1 MAKITSLVLVG
12 AMLIATTGCAGFEY
26 GRAKSQPAASGAY
39 DQSLQKGYLDLSK
52 GEFNEGDY
60 WDSDTFADRSIAAAK
75 GSPTQPEQIGA
86 RNLPSDKVDELTT
99 ARQRLVTAQGESW
112 TEKNPEATAR
122 AQVMFDCW
130 MQEQEENFQPQDIAR
145 CRDGF
150 YTALGELEVATGPGS
165 YLVFFDFDSS
175 KVTAEGSEVIAT
187 AASNALAEDASAI
200 IAVGHT
206 DTVGSAEYNMGL
218 SQRRA
223 DSVASALVKDGIPA
237 GAITTEARGES
248 DLLVP
253 TGDGVAEP
261 QNRRV
266 EISVV
271 RPEPG
276 A

>member
-1 MAKITSLVLVG
+1 MAKFTSLILVG
-12 AMLIATTGCAGFEY
+12 AMLVATTGCAGFDY
-26 GRAKSQPAASGAY
+26 ARAKSKPAASGAY

-60 WDSDTFADRSIAAAK
+60 PDSDAFAERSMAAAN
-75 GSPTQPEQIGA
+75 GSPPQPEQIGA
-86 RNLPSDKVDELTT
+86 RKLPADKVDELTT
-99 ARQRLVTAQGESW
+99 ARQRLVAAQGESW
-112 TEKNPEATAR
+112 TQKNPEATAR

-130 MQEQEENFQPQDIAR
+130 MQEQEENFQPKDIAR

-150 YTALGELEVATGPGS
+150 YKALGELEVAAGPGS

-175 KVTAEGSEVIAT
+175 KVTAEGSDVVAT
-187 AASNALAEDASAI
+187 AASNAKSENASAI

-223 DSVASALVKDGIPA
+223 DSVASALVKNGIPA
-237 GAITTEARGES
+237 GAITTEARGET
-248 DLLVP
+248 DPLVP

-266 EISVV
+266 EINVV

-276 A
+276 S